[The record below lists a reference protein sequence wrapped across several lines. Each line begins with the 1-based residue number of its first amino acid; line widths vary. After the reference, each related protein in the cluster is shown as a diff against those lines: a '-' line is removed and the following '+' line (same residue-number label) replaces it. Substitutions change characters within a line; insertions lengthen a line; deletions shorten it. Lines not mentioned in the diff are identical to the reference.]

1 MQGGPGR
8 RGRPGRW
15 FRLVR
20 AMRTFRWFERYG
32 QGVRVIREF
41 TGRVCVVTG
50 AGSGIGRALAH
61 ELAAHGARLALA
73 DVDAAGLAETRERAA
88 RMGAREIHTEVLDV
102 ADRAAVSAWADA
114 TAERFGG
121 VDLVVNNAGVSLT
134 ADVEEMSWDDFE
146 WLMGVN
152 FWGVAYG
159 TKAFL
164 PHLRRS
170 REGHL
175 VNISSVFG
183 LFGVPSQ
190 SAYCA
195 AKYAVRGFTESVRQ
209 EMRLSGSGVA
219 VTTVHPGGIKTNIVR
234 NSRTSGAHDRDK
246 VTALHDSASRT
257 SAQRA
262 ARIILRGV
270 RRGRARVYVGAD
282 ATAIDVGSRLLGSV
296 FEPLVRVVSK
306 RTGPTTLA
314 PAPRTVRAKAPGPV
328 PTLSPDGYSNPVTG
342 G

>member
-1 MQGGPGR
+1 M
-8 RGRPGRW
+8 
-15 FRLVR
+15 
-20 AMRTFRWFERYG
+20 
-32 QGVRVIREF
+32 IREF

-50 AGSGIGRALAH
+50 AGSGIGRALAY

-73 DVDAAGLAETRERAA
+73 DVDAAGLDETKARAA
-88 RMGAREIHTEVLDV
+88 RLGAREIHCAVLDV
-102 ADRAAVSAWADA
+102 ADRAAVLAWADA
-114 TAERFGG
+114 TADRFGG
-121 VDLVVNNAGVSLT
+121 VDLVINNAGVALT
-134 ADVEEMSWDDFE
+134 ANVEEMSWDDFE
-146 WLMGVN
+146 WLMGIN

-170 REGHL
+170 AEGHL

-209 EMRLSGSGVA
+209 EMRLSGSGVG

-234 NSRTSGAHDRDK
+234 NSRAAAGHDKDE
-246 VTALHDSASRT
+246 VVALHDAASRT

-270 RRGRARVYVGAD
+270 RRGRARVFVGAD
-282 ATAIDVGSRLLGSV
+282 ATAIDVGSRLLGSI
-296 FEPLVRVVSK
+296 FEPVVRAVSN
-306 RTGPTTLA
+306 RTGATTLV
-314 PAPRTVRAKAPGPV
+314 PAPRPEPAQPPAAAPVV
-328 PTLSPDGYSNPVTG
+328 PSNGYPDPITG

>member
-1 MQGGPGR
+1 
-8 RGRPGRW
+8 
-15 FRLVR
+15 
-20 AMRTFRWFERYG
+20 
-32 QGVRVIREF
+32 VIREF

-50 AGSGIGRALAH
+50 AASGIGRALAY

-73 DVDAAGLAETRERAA
+73 DVDAAGLDETKASATRL
-88 RMGAREIHTEVLDV
+88 GAREIHCAVLDV
-102 ADRAAVSAWADA
+102 ADRAAVLAWADA

-121 VDLVVNNAGVSLT
+121 VDLVVNNAGVALT

-146 WLMGVN
+146 WLMGIN

-170 REGHL
+170 PEGHL

-209 EMRLSGSGVA
+209 EMRLSGSGVG

-234 NSRTSGAHDRDK
+234 NSRAAAGHDKDE
-246 VTALHDSASRT
+246 VVALHDAASRT

-270 RRGRARVYVGAD
+270 RRGRARVFVGAD
-282 ATAIDVGSRLLGSV
+282 ATAIDVGSRLLGSI
-296 FEPLVRVVSK
+296 FEPVVRVVSK
-306 RTGPTTLA
+306 RTGPTTLLPGRRPA
-314 PAPRTVRAKAPGPV
+314 PAQPPAPV
-328 PTLSPDGYSNPVTG
+328 PVLPSNRYSDPVTG

>member
-1 MQGGPGR
+1 M
-8 RGRPGRW
+8 
-15 FRLVR
+15 
-20 AMRTFRWFERYG
+20 
-32 QGVRVIREF
+32 IRDF
-41 TGRVCVVTG
+41 SGRVCVVTG
-50 AGSGIGRALAH
+50 AGSGIGRALAY

-73 DVDAAGLAETRERAA
+73 DIDAKGLRETADRAERL
-88 RMGAREIHTEVLDV
+88 GAREIHTELVDV
-102 ADRAAVSAWADA
+102 ADRAAVLSWADE

-121 VDLVVNNAGVSLT
+121 VDLVVNNAGVALT
-134 ADVEEMSWDDFE
+134 ATVEEMGWDDFE

-170 REGHL
+170 RAGHL

-209 EMRLSGSGVA
+209 EMRLSGSGVG
-219 VTTVHPGGIKTNIVR
+219 VTTVHPGGVKTNIVR
-234 NSRTSGAHDRDK
+234 NSRTAPAHDK
-246 VTALHDSASRT
+246 NEVVALHDAASRT

-270 RRGRARVYVGAD
+270 QRGRARVFVGAD
-282 ATAIDVGSRLLGSV
+282 ATAIDLGSRLLGTV
-296 FEPLVRVVSK
+296 FEPLVRAVSK
-306 RTGPTTLA
+306 RTGATTLGPVA
-314 PAPRTVRAKAPGPV
+314 TPMPAPRPV
-328 PTLSPDGYSNPVTG
+328 PASADGSALDTRLVPDGYSDPVTG

>member
-1 MQGGPGR
+1 M
-8 RGRPGRW
+8 
-15 FRLVR
+15 
-20 AMRTFRWFERYG
+20 
-32 QGVRVIREF
+32 IREF

-50 AGSGIGRALAH
+50 AGSGIGRALADQ
-61 ELAAHGARLALA
+61 LAAHGARLALA
-73 DVDAAGLAETRERAA
+73 DVDPDGLRETALRVA
-88 RMGAREIHTEVLDV
+88 RSGAKDVHTEVLDV
-102 ADRAAVSAWADA
+102 ADRAAVLGWADA

-121 VDLVVNNAGVSLT
+121 VDLVVNNAGVALT
-134 ADVEEMSWDDFE
+134 AGVEEMSWDDFE
-146 WLMGVN
+146 WLMGIN

-170 REGHL
+170 GEGHL

-209 EMRLSGSGVA
+209 EMRLSGSGVG
-219 VTTVHPGGIKTNIVR
+219 VTTVHPGGIRTNIVR
-234 NSRTSGAHDRDK
+234 NSRAAAGHDRDE
-246 VTALHDSASRT
+246 VVALHDSVSRT
-257 SAQRA
+257 SAEHA
-262 ARIILRGV
+262 ARVILRGV
-270 RRGRARVYVGAD
+270 RRGRTRVFVGAD

-306 RTGPTTLA
+306 RSGSNRLTPTA
-314 PAPRTVRAKAPGPV
+314 
-328 PTLSPDGYSNPVTG
+328 SPEGYSTPVTG

>member
-1 MQGGPGR
+1 
-8 RGRPGRW
+8 
-15 FRLVR
+15 
-20 AMRTFRWFERYG
+20 
-32 QGVRVIREF
+32 VRVIRDF

-50 AGSGIGRALAH
+50 AGSGIGRALAY
-61 ELAAHGARLALA
+61 ELAACGARLELA
-73 DVDAAGLAETRERAA
+73 DVDAEGLRTTADRAA
-88 RMGAREIHTEVLDV
+88 RLGAKEIHTEVVDV
-102 ADRAAVSAWADA
+102 AERAAVQAWADA
-114 TAERFGG
+114 TAARFGV
-121 VDLVVNNAGVSLT
+121 VDLVVNNAGVALT
-134 ADVEEMSWDDFE
+134 ATVEEMAWDDFE

-170 REGHL
+170 DAGHL

-195 AKYAVRGFTESVRQ
+195 AKYAVRGFTESVRH
-209 EMRLSGSGVA
+209 EMRLSGSGIA
-219 VTTVHPGGIKTNIVR
+219 VTTVHPGGVKTDIVR
-234 NSRTSGAHDRDK
+234 NSRAAIGRDK
-246 VTALHDSASRT
+246 NEVVTLHDSLSRT

-270 RRGRARVYVGAD
+270 RRGRARVFVGVD
-282 ATAIDVGSRLLGSV
+282 ATVIDIGARLLGSA
-296 FEPLVRVVSK
+296 FEPLVRRVSG
-306 RTGPTTLA
+306 RSGPIA
-314 PAPRTVRAKAPGPV
+314 PASAATARAGSDPGIGDGRAV
-328 PTLSPDGYSNPVTG
+328 AGARFAADGYSDPVTG